1 MSKVYDIM
9 LQRYNWMRKL
19 EFMKSIL
26 SLELLNGISLIP
38 IGYLIGRLITGGERA
53 LISISTILK
62 FSAEFYSSDITI
74 LFLKD
79 LVKFVSSVSEFNEF
93 GPGLKSAKNRF
104 QLRAGLNLEKFNTI
118 LSETNHI

>member
-9 LQRYNWMRKL
+9 LQSYNWMRKL

-53 LISISTILK
+53 FDLDIHHSK
-62 FSAEFYSSDITI
+62 VFS
-74 LFLKD
+74 
-79 LVKFVSSVSEFNEF
+79 
-93 GPGLKSAKNRF
+93 
-104 QLRAGLNLEKFNTI
+104 
-118 LSETNHI
+118 